1 MTCSKPLVS
10 RHVRKRNL
18 LKGVRDMAS
27 VLNLPNGRRAVQFFA
42 PDGERRTVRFGKL
55 SREAALECA
64 RSIDTLI
71 DAKNA
76 GQQAPAR
83 VLAWVAELSDEV
95 ADRLATLGVIPARH
109 KALAVVLEHF
119 LTEYRQKRTDVK
131 PATAIVYSHTI
142 RCLVEFFG
150 ADKPLEEITAGDAD
164 EWRLW
169 LADDQGLADNTIRR
183 RCGIAK
189 QFFRA
194 AVRKR
199 LIVENPFAEMK
210 GCGVRE
216 NRSREYFITI
226 AEAVAV
232 LDACPDAQW
241 RLLFALSRF
250 GGLRCPSEHF
260 GLRWSDV
267 DWERNRM
274 TIHSPKTEHHVG
286 GESRQ
291 IPVFPELRSYLE
303 EVFDQAEPGTE
314 WLITRYRGGINLRTA
329 LQKIIRRAGLNPWP
343 KPWQN
348 LRATRET
355 ELAETFPIHV
365 VCQWIG
371 NTEAVAKKHYLQ
383 TTDEHYLKATEGDCS
398 EWKKALQKAVHQ
410 LAISSNNENQ
420 QKCGNTVKQAISRVS
435 GGPLLVE
442 GGPEHTPE
450 SSGNTGFRPAGA
462 AESNALLAD
471 KDSDDSDRDL
481 HRLVDVWPGLEA
493 DVRRRILEF
502 AGLE

>member
-1 MTCSKPLVS
+1 
-10 RHVRKRNL
+10 
-18 LKGVRDMAS
+18 MAS

-55 SREAALECA
+55 SREAATECA
-64 RSIDTLI
+64 RSIDVLV

-109 KALAVVLEHF
+109 KAPAVELQHF
-119 LTEYRQKRTDVK
+119 LTDYRAKRTDVK
-131 PATAIVYSHTI
+131 PATTITYSQTI
-142 RCLVEFFG
+142 RCLVEYFG
-150 ADKPLEEITAGDAD
+150 AERPLEEITAGDSD

-169 LADDQGLADNTIRR
+169 LADHEKLAENTIRR
-183 RCGIAK
+183 RCNVAK

-199 LIVENPFAEMK
+199 LIAENPFAEMRN
-210 GCGVRE
+210 CGIRE
-216 NRSREYFITI
+216 DRSRDYFITI
-226 AEAVAV
+226 PDAAAV
-232 LDACPDAQW
+232 LDSCPDAQW

-250 GGLRCPSEHF
+250 GGLRCPSEHL
-260 GLRWSDV
+260 GLRWADV
-267 DWERNRM
+267 DWERGRI
-274 TIHSPKTEHHVG
+274 TIHSPKTERHAG
-286 GESRQ
+286 KDSRV
-291 IPVFPELRSYLE
+291 IPMFPELRPYLE
-303 EVFDQAEPGTE
+303 QVFDQAAEGTE
-314 WLITRYRGGINLRTA
+314 FVITRYRGNATNLRT
-329 LQKIIRRAGLNPWP
+329 LLKKIIRRAGLKPWP
-343 KPWQN
+343 KLWQN

-371 NTEAVAKKHYLQ
+371 NSQAVAKKHYLQ
-383 TTDEHYLKATEGDCS
+383 TTDEHFLKAAEGDCS
-398 EWKKALQKAVHQ
+398 AWEKALQKAMHQ

-435 GGPLLVE
+435 GGPLF
-442 GGPEHTPE
+442 GDIRPEPTPD

-471 KDSDDSDRDL
+471 DDSDDSDRDL